1 MMLREFLW
9 ILPNDAAGFS
19 IDLYNALE
27 DAGLT
32 DIDLDLKGHGL
43 ITARGRFAVDAPDFL
58 SALLGE
64 LDGVAYVSGR
74 ATAAASV
81 DGDVVRVAFAT
92 GTAGIGVATVQ
103 LEATLLPPPS
113 DIAAR

>member
-9 ILPNDAAGFS
+9 IIPNDAEGFS
-19 IDLYNALE
+19 IDLHNALE
-27 DAGLT
+27 DAGLS
-32 DIDLDLKGHGL
+32 DIELHLKGHGL
-43 ITARGRFAVDAPDFL
+43 ITARGRFAAAAPDFL

-64 LDGVAYVSGR
+64 LDEVAYVSGR
-74 ATAAASV
+74 ATAAGSV

-103 LEATLLPPPS
+103 LEATRLPPPS
-113 DIAAR
+113 DIPAR